1 MMRGE
6 YMNLSWIWQTA
17 LIYIV
22 GVFILRLGGRK
33 SISQMTISQTIVMI
47 ALGALIIVPVAGRGL
62 LITFLTAALLVI
74 LMIITEYLSLKVDF
88 LETLF
93 SGKAVIVIENGIL
106 NTKNLKKLR
115 MSIDKLETRLRQE
128 GISYI
133 EDVQYATIEVSGQL
147 GYELKSNK
155 RPVTQEDLSRLMAE
169 IYALKAIMT
178 NSSVTHSNENRKNN
192 IFEEIY
198 TEKFEGNKNEQ

>member
-1 MMRGE
+1 MD
-6 YMNLSWIWQTA
+6 LSWIWQTA

-22 GVFILRLGGRK
+22 GVFILKLGGRK

-74 LMIITEYLSLKVDF
+74 LMIITEYLSMKVDF

-93 SGKAVIVIENGIL
+93 SGKAVIVIENGIP

-147 GYELKSNK
+147 GYELKKNK
-155 RPVTQEDLSRLMAE
+155 KPVTQEDFAKLMNE
-169 IYALKAIMT
+169 LQALKSMMVNIPIT
-178 NSSVTHSNENRKNN
+178 NSNENRENN
-192 IFEEIY
+192 IFEEIN
-198 TEKFEGNKNEQ
+198 TKKFEGNKNEQ